1 MSRWKDIYS
10 HLKKA
15 GFEVY
20 SPGQHQGE
28 CTSSY
33 VVIKDAGATKL
44 GGFSSTQATYDIL
57 CYVPGQHFSQ
67 LEPFVESVEAA
78 MRGLYPMMRPAHF
91 RTPSFYDDTVKGH
104 MISTQYIN
112 YQKII

>member
-1 MSRWKDIYS
+1 MSRWKDIYA

-20 SPGQHQGE
+20 SPGQHRGE
-28 CTSSY
+28 CVSRY
-33 VVIKDAGATKL
+33 VVVKDAGAAQF
-44 GGFSSTQATYDIL
+44 GGFSSTQAKYDIL

-67 LEPFVESVEAA
+67 LEPFVQEVEAA
-78 MRGLYPMMRPAHF
+78 MRGLYPMIRSAHF